1 MTTTLINCRLQRKTR
16 EPDLIP
22 GARCCP
28 SPDLTK
34 KKNTRANK
42 AALLLLLL
50 SSAYNDRPV
59 SAAGTSPVSSN
70 GASAETLNSGTERER
85 ALS

>member
-16 EPDLIP
+16 EPDLFS

-28 SPDLTK
+28 SPDLT